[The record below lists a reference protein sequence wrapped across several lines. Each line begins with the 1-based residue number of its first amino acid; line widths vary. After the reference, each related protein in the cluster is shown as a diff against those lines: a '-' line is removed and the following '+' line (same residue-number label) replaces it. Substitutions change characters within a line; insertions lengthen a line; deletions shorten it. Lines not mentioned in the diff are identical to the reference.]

1 MTRCSVDGWWP
12 FCIRFDEPPRY
23 SENDLSG
30 IIEAVGRLPD
40 GDIEY
45 HSHYE
50 DAVGWITISMPR
62 REGLAKM
69 LENAAE
75 AYFIYKCYGQKPT
88 PKQLEEKLKIIETA
102 ASKLLSAMSLSE
114 SIDADAPLAGVPH
127 LIRSA
132 LQAGSAT
139 EADRLGG
146 LLQNSDIGLL
156 ENAVRGAYHLRDW
169 ARAAGELHRRDERT
183 PRHEGDPALDRL
195 FRELFDVYRMVF
207 EREPGTSIDTR
218 TGEPTGPWVRFVK
231 ACLRPILA
239 EAEMPTDTAIRERT
253 RRVMVKSTSEK
264 TLI

>member
-75 AYFIYKCYGQKPT
+75 AISSTNVTAKSRR
-88 PKQLEEKLKIIETA
+88 LSSLK
-102 ASKLLSAMSLSE
+102 
-114 SIDADAPLAGVPH
+114 
-127 LIRSA
+127 RS
-132 LQAGSAT
+132 
-139 EADRLGG
+139 
-146 LLQNSDIGLL
+146 
-156 ENAVRGAYHLRDW
+156 
-169 ARAAGELHRRDERT
+169 
-183 PRHEGDPALDRL
+183 
-195 FRELFDVYRMVF
+195 
-207 EREPGTSIDTR
+207 
-218 TGEPTGPWVRFVK
+218 
-231 ACLRPILA
+231 
-239 EAEMPTDTAIRERT
+239 
-253 RRVMVKSTSEK
+253 
-264 TLI
+264 

>member
-1 MTRCSVDGWWP
+1 M
-12 FCIRFDEPPRY
+12 
-23 SENDLSG
+23 
-30 IIEAVGRLPD
+30 
-40 GDIEY
+40 
-45 HSHYE
+45 
-50 DAVGWITISMPR
+50 
-62 REGLAKM
+62 
-69 LENAAE
+69 
-75 AYFIYKCYGQKPT
+75 
-88 PKQLEEKLKIIETA
+88 
-102 ASKLLSAMSLSE
+102 
-114 SIDADAPLAGVPH
+114 
-127 LIRSA
+127 IRSA